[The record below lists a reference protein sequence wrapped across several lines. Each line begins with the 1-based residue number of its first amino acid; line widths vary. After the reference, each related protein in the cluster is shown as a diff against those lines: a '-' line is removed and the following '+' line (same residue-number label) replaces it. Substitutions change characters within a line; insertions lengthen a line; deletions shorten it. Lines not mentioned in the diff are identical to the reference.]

1 METLSRNKDE
11 AIVAGVCAGLAE
23 YFHTDPTL
31 VRISFVILTFFGG
44 FGIIA
49 YLILI
54 IIMPINNTPNNPE
67 GPAGE
72 GRVPD
77 RASDLKKETQAL
89 FKDIDKHISKSH
101 NSSHGIFGFTI
112 LLIGLLLL
120 TNNFFPDYD
129 LIKLWPLLLV
139 LLGIG
144 IMFKH
149 HEHK

>member
-1 METLSRNKDE
+1 MEILSRNKDE

-31 VRISFVILTFFGG
+31 VRISFVILAFFGG

-54 IIMPINNTPNNPE
+54 IIMPINNTPHNPE
-67 GPAGE
+67 DPTVE
-72 GRVPD
+72 GHVPD

-89 FKDIDKHISKSH
+89 FKDIDKHLSKSH
-101 NSSHGIFGFTI
+101 NGSHGIFGFAI

-120 TNNFFPDYD
+120 TNNFFPDYN
-129 LIKLWPLLLV
+129 LPKLWPLLLV

-149 HEHK
+149 HEHR

>member
-1 METLSRNKDE
+1 METLSRNKNE
-11 AIVAGVCAGLAE
+11 AIIAGVCAGLAE

-54 IIMPINNTPNNPE
+54 IIMPTQNIQEDSSDPT
-67 GPAGE
+67 PAGQ
-72 GRVPD
+72 VPN
-77 RASDLKKETQAL
+77 RASDLRRETHGL
-89 FKDIDKHISKSH
+89 FKDIDKHLSKSH
-101 NSSHGIFGFTI
+101 NGSHGIFGFTI

-149 HEHK
+149 HEHR